1 MTNKETQELGAA
13 RLKRIQ
19 DAYEMK
25 VPDRIPITLN
35 LGYMLARL
43 EGMTYVELE
52 QNPDRAFEALE
63 KWALYFQPDSI
74 SGGVI
79 SGAPNIIL
87 GDRLTKW
94 PGHGLP
100 DNRPF
105 QFVEGEYMTSDEYD
119 DLMSDPGDFTLRR
132 FMPRVFTEL
141 EGLSLLP
148 PIAMMLLAHG
158 SMGSLTVLK
167 SPPVMKAIEALLKA
181 AQANIDAIQPM
192 MKAGQ
197 RMAELGFPSTMDMGS
212 MGVAPFD
219 FMGDSLRGMKGVMT
233 DMYRRPEKL
242 LAAMD
247 KFRRINFEACLQAY
261 KMTGRKVVFFPLH
274 RGSDGFMSLEQF
286 ETFYWPQLRDFM
298 LDLID
303 AGMIPTM
310 FYEGIWDDRLHYLA
324 ELPKGKT
331 RGMFDR
337 SNMFKV
343 KEVLGHV
350 MPISGGF
357 PVSRLQVGSVE
368 ELRDFTKKWCEVMGE
383 DGGYIMGPSS
393 AMDYCDKDL
402 VKAWVDSTK
411 EYGRY

>member
-1 MTNKETQELGAA
+1 MTKKTQELGAE

-43 EGMTYVELE
+43 EGMTHVELE
-52 QNPDRAFEALE
+52 QNPDRALEALE

-74 SGGVI
+74 SGGLI

-87 GDRLTKW
+87 GDRMTKW

-100 DNRPF
+100 DDQPF
-105 QFVEGEYMTSDEYD
+105 QFVEGEYMTADEYD
-119 DLMSDPGDFTLRR
+119 GLLSDPGDFTLRK

-141 EGLSLLP
+141 EGLSMLP

-158 SMGSLTVLK
+158 SMGSLSVLK
-167 SPPVMKAIEALLKA
+167 SPPVMKAIDALLKA
-181 AQANIDAIQPM
+181 AQANIDAMQPM
-192 MKAGQ
+192 MKTGQ

-219 FMGDSLRGMKGVMT
+219 FMGDSLRGMKGVMM

-247 KFRRINFEACLQAY
+247 KFRRINFEACHQAF
-261 KMTGRKVVFFPLH
+261 KMTGRKVVLFPLH
-274 RGSDGFMSLEQF
+274 RGSDGFMSIEQF
-286 ETFYWPQLRDFM
+286 EKFYWPQLRDFM

-343 KEVLGHV
+343 KEVLGNV

-368 ELRDFTKKWCEVMGE
+368 ELRDFTKKWCEVMGK
-383 DGGYIMGPSS
+383 DGGYLMGPSS

>member
-1 MTNKETQELGAA
+1 MRREKIAAFSLMTPMATIINTREFSL
-13 RLKRIQ
+13 R
-19 DAYEMK
+19 
-25 VPDRIPITLN
+25 PIP
-35 LGYMLARL
+35 
-43 EGMTYVELE
+43 
-52 QNPDRAFEALE
+52 P
-63 KWALYFQPDSI
+63 
-74 SGGVI
+74 
-79 SGAPNIIL
+79 
-87 GDRLTKW
+87 
-94 PGHGLP
+94 
-100 DNRPF
+100 
-105 QFVEGEYMTSDEYD
+105 
-119 DLMSDPGDFTLRR
+119 
-132 FMPRVFTEL
+132 
-141 EGLSLLP
+141 
-148 PIAMMLLAHG
+148 
-158 SMGSLTVLK
+158 
-167 SPPVMKAIEALLKA
+167 
-181 AQANIDAIQPM
+181 
-192 MKAGQ
+192 
-197 RMAELGFPSTMDMGS
+197 MDMGS

-219 FMGDSLRGMKGVMT
+219 FVGDTLRGMKGVMM

-247 KFRRINFEACLQAY
+247 KFRKINFEACLQAY
-261 KMTGRKVVFFPLH
+261 QATGRKVVLFPLH

-343 KEVLGHV
+343 KEVLGDV

-368 ELRDFTKKWCEVMGE
+368 GLRDFTKEWCEVMGR
-383 DGGYIMGPSS
+383 DGGYLMGASS

-402 VKAWVDSTK
+402 VKAWVDFTK